1 MPPTTTID
9 DAIDSAEL
17 ATWLDTDRD
26 CRLID
31 VRSPAEFEAAHIPG
45 SYNVPL
51 GALDEHAAELSR
63 NLDVPVVLVC
73 RSGTR
78 AGNAGRTLAAAGMA
92 QVHVLDGGMQR
103 WDDGQRPVRR
113 GASRWDLERQV
124 RLVAGSLVLAGI
136 VGSTKAPRLK
146 YLSGAIGAGLTFAA
160 VSNTCTMGA
169 LLSRLPYNQGATC
182 DIDQVVR
189 ELTTAEA
196 TAA

>member
-1 MPPTTTID
+1 MPPTTTIGD
-9 DAIDSAEL
+9 TIDPAEL
-17 ATWLDTDRD
+17 ATWLDSDRD

-51 GALDEHAAELSR
+51 GALGEHATELTR
-63 NLDVPVVLVC
+63 HLDVPVVLVC

-78 AGNAGRTLAAAGMA
+78 AGNAGRTLAAEGMA
-92 QVHVLDGGMQR
+92 QIHVLDGGMQR
-103 WDDGQRPVRR
+103 WDDGHRPVRR
-113 GASRWDLERQV
+113 GTARWDLERQV

-146 YLSGAIGAGLTFAA
+146 YLSGAIGAGLSFAA
-160 VSNTCTMGA
+160 VSNTCAMGA
-169 LLSRLPYNQGATC
+169 LLSKLPYNRGATC
-182 DIDQVVR
+182 DVDQVVR
-189 ELTTAEA
+189 ELTTTEA